1 MNFQQ
6 RLFTMEIDHGLN
18 EMKVQNWITDEA
30 AEVQQ
35 LLDGLV
41 KPYIKKSSLF
51 RLNSQAGGS
60 P

>member
-41 KPYIKKSSLF
+41 
-51 RLNSQAGGS
+51 
-60 P
+60 